1 VTVETTSKPKT
12 VTIKNAGKKKTGLAV
27 SIESENASPPVF
39 AVTSECKE
47 TLAPG
52 QSCQVSVTFTPT
64 GTTEQTGALTINDN
78 VIGSPQTVGLS
89 GTGKAP
95 KTKK

>member
-52 QSCQVSVTFTPT
+52 QSCKVSVMFTPT
-64 GTTEQTGALTINDN
+64 GTSEQSGELTINDN
-78 VIGSPQTVGLS
+78 AIGSPQSVGLS
-89 GTGKAP
+89 GTGQVP